1 MSKRLK
7 LVSVRL
13 KSDRGVYKN
22 ATFATA
28 TDVAFL
34 MAKEIA
40 EFENISLSIMVERS
54 LNYARSG
61 DFKRANKLK
70 KKTKIYAK
78 NKRKFANYKAKQKD
92 EPYQKC
98 LFN

>member
-1 MSKRLK
+1 MRSLNRPNHYKTSKKPKQRSTTFYLERRL
-7 LVSVRL
+7 
-13 KSDRGVYKN
+13 
-22 ATFATA
+22 
-28 TDVAFL
+28 L
-34 MAKEIA
+34 MLLKEIA
-40 EFENISLSIMVERS
+40 QFENISLSIMVERS

-61 DFKRANKLK
+61 NFKRANNIK

-92 EPYQKC
+92 EAYQKC

>member
-1 MSKRLK
+1 MRSFNRPSHYQTSKKPKQRSTTFYLERRLLK
-7 LVSVRL
+7 LL
-13 KSDRGVYKN
+13 
-22 ATFATA
+22 
-28 TDVAFL
+28 
-34 MAKEIA
+34 KEIA

-61 DFKRANKLK
+61 NFKRANNIK

-78 NKRKFANYKAKQKD
+78 NKRKFTNYKAKQKD

>member
-1 MSKRLK
+1 MRTYNRPSHYQTSKKPKQRSTTFYLERRLLK
-7 LVSVRL
+7 LL
-13 KSDRGVYKN
+13 
-22 ATFATA
+22 
-28 TDVAFL
+28 
-34 MAKEIA
+34 KEIA

-61 DFKRANKLK
+61 NFKRANKLK

-92 EPYQKC
+92 EAYQKC